1 MAGLFGKKSI
11 PVIGIDI
18 SSTSVK
24 LIELSKAGKSY
35 RVDSYAVEPLPAN
48 SVVDKRIEDVDA
60 VGQCLEKAVKKSGT
74 KLPVT
79 IELGRTSVYS
89 TAQ

>member
-11 PVIGIDI
+11 PVLGIDI

-24 LIELSKAGKSY
+24 LIELSKAGKTY
-35 RVDSYAVEPLPAN
+35 KVESYAVEPLPAN

-60 VGQCLEKAVKKSGT
+60 VGQCIEKAVKKKS
-74 KLPVT
+74 
-79 IELGRTSVYS
+79 
-89 TAQ
+89 